1 MAELAA
7 AFGYCLLAGL
17 VTVIPSE
24 VYLFGAAALTPMPGI
39 WLALAGAVGQT
50 IGKMAYYLVGRGVL
64 NSDRL
69 RTRTKGKWV
78 ERMQR
83 VETWCQEHVAGL
95 AVVAFI
101 SSFVGLPPYAL
112 VAVLAGSLRMRWW
125 VFALLSL
132 VGRFLR
138 FWAVVEIP
146 ELLPGALF
154 GL

>member
-1 MAELAA
+1 MVDIAA

-17 VTVIPSE
+17 VTLLPSE
-24 VYLFGAAALTPMPGI
+24 VYLFGAAALTTVPGY
-39 WLALAGAVGQT
+39 WLALAGAGGQT
-50 IGKMAYYLVGRGVL
+50 LGKLAYYLVGRGVL
-64 NSDRL
+64 NPDRF
-69 RTRTKGKWV
+69 RARAKGKWV
-78 ERMQR
+78 DRMDR
-83 VETWCQEHVAGL
+83 VEKWCHRHTAGT
-95 AVVAFI
+95 AVVTFI
-101 SSFVGLPPYAL
+101 SSFSGLPPYAL

-146 ELLPGALF
+146 ELLPGPLF